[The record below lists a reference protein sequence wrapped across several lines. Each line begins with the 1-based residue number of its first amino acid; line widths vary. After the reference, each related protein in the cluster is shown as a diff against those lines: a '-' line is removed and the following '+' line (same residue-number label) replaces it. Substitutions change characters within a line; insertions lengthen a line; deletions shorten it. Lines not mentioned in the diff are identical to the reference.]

1 MNNKKKR
8 IFDIIQIG
16 YAGDVASR
24 TFDIA
29 ITAAI
34 IINLFIAIFDTFEQS
49 IPYQPVLDVIEWIT
63 VIGFTI
69 EYILRVWTAEY
80 LYPNKCTGI
89 ARIKYIFSGSG
100 IVDLLS
106 FLPNYLPV
114 FFPAGAVDAADLDAR
129 LGLQLIP
136 GVRVIRILRIFRVNS
151 YYDALNVIT
160 EVIRRKWDQILSS
173 VFIIVMLIIASSLCM
188 YSLEHEAQP
197 EVFKNAF
204 SGIWWSVST
213 LLTVGYGDI
222 YPVTVLGKMFSIIIT
237 FLGVGMVAIPTG
249 ILSAGF
255 VEQYSLIK
263 KSTDYLMEKELK
275 FIKLIITKDHNW
287 NEKKV
292 CELSLPRGLILAAV
306 LRNGE
311 TLMPKGDMKLF
322 EGDCVVIG
330 ARDCDVNVDV
340 NLKQVELREHHPWV
354 GHKIKEL
361 DISRHTLIVMI
372 RRGDNAIVPN
382 GDTLIKSGDIVFV
395 FSKRYMADAQTISV

>member
-114 FFPAGAVDAADLDAR
+114 FFPAGAVAFR
-129 LGLQLIP
+129 MF
-136 GVRVIRILRIFRVNS
+136 RVIRILRIFRVNS

-160 EVIRRKWDQILSS
+160 EVIRRKRDQILSS

-188 YSLEHEAQP
+188 CIFRNMVVGINTSYSRLRRYLSCDSAW
-197 EVFKNAF
+197 KN
-204 SGIWWSVST
+204 V
-213 LLTVGYGDI
+213 
-222 YPVTVLGKMFSIIIT
+222 
-237 FLGVGMVAIPTG
+237 
-249 ILSAGF
+249 
-255 VEQYSLIK
+255 QYYHYIS
-263 KSTDYLMEKELK
+263 
-275 FIKLIITKDHNW
+275 W
-287 NEKKV
+287 
-292 CELSLPRGLILAAV
+292 R
-306 LRNGE
+306 RNG
-311 TLMPKGDMKLF
+311 
-322 EGDCVVIG
+322 
-330 ARDCDVNVDV
+330 RYSN
-340 NLKQVELREHHPWV
+340 RY
-354 GHKIKEL
+354 
-361 DISRHTLIVMI
+361 LIC
-372 RRGDNAIVPN
+372 RFR
-382 GDTLIKSGDIVFV
+382 
-395 FSKRYMADAQTISV
+395 

>member
-49 IPYQPVLDVIEWIT
+49 ITY
-63 VIGFTI
+63 
-69 EYILRVWTAEY
+69 
-80 LYPNKCTGI
+80 
-89 ARIKYIFSGSG
+89 
-100 IVDLLS
+100 
-106 FLPNYLPV
+106 
-114 FFPAGAVDAADLDAR
+114 
-129 LGLQLIP
+129 
-136 GVRVIRILRIFRVNS
+136 
-151 YYDALNVIT
+151 
-160 EVIRRKWDQILSS
+160 
-173 VFIIVMLIIASSLCM
+173 
-188 YSLEHEAQP
+188 QP

-275 FIKLIITKDHNW
+275 FIKLIITKDHNS

-292 CELSLPRGLILAAV
+292 CELNIPRGLILAAV

-311 TLMPKGDMKLF
+311 
-322 EGDCVVIG
+322 
-330 ARDCDVNVDV
+330 
-340 NLKQVELREHHPWV
+340 
-354 GHKIKEL
+354 
-361 DISRHTLIVMI
+361 
-372 RRGDNAIVPN
+372 
-382 GDTLIKSGDIVFV
+382 TLIKSGDIVFV

>member
-49 IPYQPVLDVIEWIT
+49 IPY
-63 VIGFTI
+63 
-69 EYILRVWTAEY
+69 
-80 LYPNKCTGI
+80 
-89 ARIKYIFSGSG
+89 
-100 IVDLLS
+100 
-106 FLPNYLPV
+106 
-114 FFPAGAVDAADLDAR
+114 
-129 LGLQLIP
+129 
-136 GVRVIRILRIFRVNS
+136 
-151 YYDALNVIT
+151 
-160 EVIRRKWDQILSS
+160 
-173 VFIIVMLIIASSLCM
+173 
-188 YSLEHEAQP
+188 QP

-292 CELSLPRGLILAAV
+292 CELNLPRGLILAAV
-306 LRNGE
+306 LRNG
-311 TLMPKGDMKLF
+311 
-322 EGDCVVIG
+322 
-330 ARDCDVNVDV
+330 
-340 NLKQVELREHHPWV
+340 
-354 GHKIKEL
+354 
-361 DISRHTLIVMI
+361 
-372 RRGDNAIVPN
+372 
-382 GDTLIKSGDIVFV
+382 DTLIKTGDIVFV

>member
-29 ITAAI
+29 ITVAI

-89 ARIKYIFSGSG
+89 ARIKYILSVSG

-114 FFPAGAVDAADLDAR
+114 FFPAGAVAFR
-129 LGLQLIP
+129 MF
-136 GVRVIRILRIFRVNS
+136 RVIRILRIFRVNS

-160 EVIRRKWDQILSS
+160 EVIRRKRDQILSS

-340 NLKQVELREHHPWV
+340 NLKQVELREHHPWF

>member
-29 ITAAI
+29 ITVAI

-89 ARIKYIFSGSG
+89 VRIKYILSVSG

-114 FFPAGAVDAADLDAR
+114 FFPAGAVAFR
-129 LGLQLIP
+129 MF
-136 GVRVIRILRIFRVNS
+136 RVIRILRIFRVNS

-160 EVIRRKWDQILSS
+160 EVIRRKRDQILSS

-306 LRNGE
+306 LRNG
-311 TLMPKGDMKLF
+311 
-322 EGDCVVIG
+322 
-330 ARDCDVNVDV
+330 
-340 NLKQVELREHHPWV
+340 
-354 GHKIKEL
+354 
-361 DISRHTLIVMI
+361 
-372 RRGDNAIVPN
+372 
-382 GDTLIKSGDIVFV
+382 DTLIKSCDIVFV

>member
-89 ARIKYIFSGSG
+89 ARIKYIFAVSG

-106 FLPNYLPV
+106 FLPKYLPV
-114 FFPAGAVDAADLDAR
+114 FFPAGAVAFR
-129 LGLQLIP
+129 MF
-136 GVRVIRILRIFRVNS
+136 RVIRILRIFRVNS

-160 EVIRRKWDQILSS
+160 EVIRRKRDQILSS

>member
-49 IPYQPVLDVIEWIT
+49 ITY
-63 VIGFTI
+63 
-69 EYILRVWTAEY
+69 
-80 LYPNKCTGI
+80 
-89 ARIKYIFSGSG
+89 
-100 IVDLLS
+100 
-106 FLPNYLPV
+106 
-114 FFPAGAVDAADLDAR
+114 
-129 LGLQLIP
+129 
-136 GVRVIRILRIFRVNS
+136 
-151 YYDALNVIT
+151 
-160 EVIRRKWDQILSS
+160 
-173 VFIIVMLIIASSLCM
+173 
-188 YSLEHEAQP
+188 QP

-237 FLGVGMVAIPTG
+237 FLGVGMVAIPTS

-292 CELSLPRGLILAAV
+292 CELNIPRGLILAAV

-311 TLMPKGDMKLF
+311 
-322 EGDCVVIG
+322 
-330 ARDCDVNVDV
+330 
-340 NLKQVELREHHPWV
+340 
-354 GHKIKEL
+354 
-361 DISRHTLIVMI
+361 
-372 RRGDNAIVPN
+372 
-382 GDTLIKSGDIVFV
+382 TLIKSGDIVFV

>member
-100 IVDLLS
+100 IDLLS

-114 FFPAGAVDAADLDAR
+114 FFPAGAVAFR
-129 LGLQLIP
+129 MF
-136 GVRVIRILRIFRVNS
+136 RVIRILRIFRVNS

-160 EVIRRKWDQILSS
+160 EVIRRKRDQILSS

>member
-1 MNNKKKR
+1 MNSKKKR

-49 IPYQPVLDVIEWIT
+49 ITY
-63 VIGFTI
+63 
-69 EYILRVWTAEY
+69 
-80 LYPNKCTGI
+80 
-89 ARIKYIFSGSG
+89 
-100 IVDLLS
+100 
-106 FLPNYLPV
+106 
-114 FFPAGAVDAADLDAR
+114 
-129 LGLQLIP
+129 
-136 GVRVIRILRIFRVNS
+136 
-151 YYDALNVIT
+151 
-160 EVIRRKWDQILSS
+160 
-173 VFIIVMLIIASSLCM
+173 
-188 YSLEHEAQP
+188 QP

-275 FIKLIITKDHNW
+275 FIKLIITKDHNS

-292 CELSLPRGLILAAV
+292 CELNIPRGLILAAV

-311 TLMPKGDMKLF
+311 
-322 EGDCVVIG
+322 
-330 ARDCDVNVDV
+330 
-340 NLKQVELREHHPWV
+340 
-354 GHKIKEL
+354 
-361 DISRHTLIVMI
+361 
-372 RRGDNAIVPN
+372 
-382 GDTLIKSGDIVFV
+382 TLIKSGDIVFV

>member
-80 LYPNKCTGI
+80 LYPNKRTSI

-100 IVDLLS
+100 IVDILS

-114 FFPAGAVDAADLDAR
+114 FFPAGAVAFR
-129 LGLQLIP
+129 MF
-136 GVRVIRILRIFRVNS
+136 RVIRILRIFRVNS

-160 EVIRRKWDQILSS
+160 EVIKRKRDQILSS

-292 CELSLPRGLILAAV
+292 CELNLPRGLILAAV

>member
-80 LYPNKCTGI
+80 LYPNKRTDI

-100 IVDLLS
+100 IVDILS

-114 FFPAGAVDAADLDAR
+114 FFPAGAVAFR
-129 LGLQLIP
+129 MF
-136 GVRVIRILRIFRVNS
+136 RVIRILRIFRVNS

-160 EVIRRKWDQILSS
+160 EVIRRKRDQILSS

-292 CELSLPRGLILAAV
+292 CELNLPRGLILAAV

-330 ARDCDVNVDV
+330 ARDCEVNVDV

>member
-34 IINLFIAIFDTFEQS
+34 IINLFISIFDTFEQS
-49 IPYQPVLDVIEWIT
+49 ITY
-63 VIGFTI
+63 
-69 EYILRVWTAEY
+69 
-80 LYPNKCTGI
+80 
-89 ARIKYIFSGSG
+89 
-100 IVDLLS
+100 
-106 FLPNYLPV
+106 
-114 FFPAGAVDAADLDAR
+114 
-129 LGLQLIP
+129 
-136 GVRVIRILRIFRVNS
+136 
-151 YYDALNVIT
+151 
-160 EVIRRKWDQILSS
+160 
-173 VFIIVMLIIASSLCM
+173 
-188 YSLEHEAQP
+188 QP

-292 CELSLPRGLILAAV
+292 CELNLPRGLILAAV
-306 LRNGE
+306 LR
-311 TLMPKGDMKLF
+311 
-322 EGDCVVIG
+322 
-330 ARDCDVNVDV
+330 
-340 NLKQVELREHHPWV
+340 
-354 GHKIKEL
+354 
-361 DISRHTLIVMI
+361 
-372 RRGDNAIVPN
+372 N

>member
-49 IPYQPVLDVIEWIT
+49 ITY
-63 VIGFTI
+63 
-69 EYILRVWTAEY
+69 
-80 LYPNKCTGI
+80 
-89 ARIKYIFSGSG
+89 
-100 IVDLLS
+100 
-106 FLPNYLPV
+106 
-114 FFPAGAVDAADLDAR
+114 
-129 LGLQLIP
+129 
-136 GVRVIRILRIFRVNS
+136 
-151 YYDALNVIT
+151 
-160 EVIRRKWDQILSS
+160 
-173 VFIIVMLIIASSLCM
+173 
-188 YSLEHEAQP
+188 QP

-292 CELSLPRGLILAAV
+292 CELNIPRGLILAAV

-311 TLMPKGDMKLF
+311 
-322 EGDCVVIG
+322 
-330 ARDCDVNVDV
+330 
-340 NLKQVELREHHPWV
+340 
-354 GHKIKEL
+354 
-361 DISRHTLIVMI
+361 
-372 RRGDNAIVPN
+372 
-382 GDTLIKSGDIVFV
+382 TLIKSGDIVFV
-395 FSKRYMADAQTISV
+395 FSKRYMADAQTISE

>member
-1 MNNKKKR
+1 MVNNKKKR

-49 IPYQPVLDVIEWIT
+49 ITY
-63 VIGFTI
+63 
-69 EYILRVWTAEY
+69 
-80 LYPNKCTGI
+80 
-89 ARIKYIFSGSG
+89 
-100 IVDLLS
+100 
-106 FLPNYLPV
+106 
-114 FFPAGAVDAADLDAR
+114 
-129 LGLQLIP
+129 
-136 GVRVIRILRIFRVNS
+136 
-151 YYDALNVIT
+151 
-160 EVIRRKWDQILSS
+160 
-173 VFIIVMLIIASSLCM
+173 
-188 YSLEHEAQP
+188 QP

-292 CELSLPRGLILAAV
+292 CELNIPRGLILAAV

-311 TLMPKGDMKLF
+311 
-322 EGDCVVIG
+322 
-330 ARDCDVNVDV
+330 
-340 NLKQVELREHHPWV
+340 
-354 GHKIKEL
+354 
-361 DISRHTLIVMI
+361 
-372 RRGDNAIVPN
+372 
-382 GDTLIKSGDIVFV
+382 TLIKSGDIVFV
-395 FSKRYMADAQTISV
+395 FSKRYMADAQTRW

>member
-49 IPYQPVLDVIEWIT
+49 ITY
-63 VIGFTI
+63 
-69 EYILRVWTAEY
+69 
-80 LYPNKCTGI
+80 
-89 ARIKYIFSGSG
+89 
-100 IVDLLS
+100 
-106 FLPNYLPV
+106 
-114 FFPAGAVDAADLDAR
+114 
-129 LGLQLIP
+129 
-136 GVRVIRILRIFRVNS
+136 
-151 YYDALNVIT
+151 
-160 EVIRRKWDQILSS
+160 
-173 VFIIVMLIIASSLCM
+173 
-188 YSLEHEAQP
+188 QP

-292 CELSLPRGLILAAV
+292 CELNLPRELILAAV
-306 LRNGE
+306 LR
-311 TLMPKGDMKLF
+311 
-322 EGDCVVIG
+322 
-330 ARDCDVNVDV
+330 
-340 NLKQVELREHHPWV
+340 
-354 GHKIKEL
+354 
-361 DISRHTLIVMI
+361 
-372 RRGDNAIVPN
+372 N

>member
-89 ARIKYIFSGSG
+89 ARIKYILSGSG

-114 FFPAGAVDAADLDAR
+114 FFPAGAVAFR
-129 LGLQLIP
+129 MF
-136 GVRVIRILRIFRVNS
+136 RVIRILRIFRVNS

-160 EVIRRKWDQILSS
+160 EVIRRKRDQILSS

>member
-29 ITAAI
+29 ITVAI

-89 ARIKYIFSGSG
+89 ARIKYILSVSG

-114 FFPAGAVDAADLDAR
+114 FFPAGAVAFR
-129 LGLQLIP
+129 MF
-136 GVRVIRILRIFRVNS
+136 RVIRILRIFRVNS

-160 EVIRRKWDQILSS
+160 EVIRRKRDQILSS

-330 ARDCDVNVDV
+330 AIDCDVNVDV

>member
-49 IPYQPVLDVIEWIT
+49 ITYQP
-63 VIGFTI
+63 
-69 EYILRVWTAEY
+69 
-80 LYPNKCTGI
+80 K
-89 ARIKYIFSGSG
+89 
-100 IVDLLS
+100 
-106 FLPNYLPV
+106 
-114 FFPAGAVDAADLDAR
+114 
-129 LGLQLIP
+129 
-136 GVRVIRILRIFRVNS
+136 
-151 YYDALNVIT
+151 
-160 EVIRRKWDQILSS
+160 
-173 VFIIVMLIIASSLCM
+173 
-188 YSLEHEAQP
+188 
-197 EVFKNAF
+197 VFKNAF

-292 CELSLPRGLILAAV
+292 CELNIPRGLILAAV

-311 TLMPKGDMKLF
+311 
-322 EGDCVVIG
+322 
-330 ARDCDVNVDV
+330 
-340 NLKQVELREHHPWV
+340 
-354 GHKIKEL
+354 
-361 DISRHTLIVMI
+361 
-372 RRGDNAIVPN
+372 
-382 GDTLIKSGDIVFV
+382 TLIKSGDIVFV

>member
-1 MNNKKKR
+1 MVNNKKKR

-49 IPYQPVLDVIEWIT
+49 ITY
-63 VIGFTI
+63 
-69 EYILRVWTAEY
+69 
-80 LYPNKCTGI
+80 
-89 ARIKYIFSGSG
+89 
-100 IVDLLS
+100 
-106 FLPNYLPV
+106 
-114 FFPAGAVDAADLDAR
+114 
-129 LGLQLIP
+129 
-136 GVRVIRILRIFRVNS
+136 
-151 YYDALNVIT
+151 
-160 EVIRRKWDQILSS
+160 
-173 VFIIVMLIIASSLCM
+173 
-188 YSLEHEAQP
+188 QP

-292 CELSLPRGLILAAV
+292 CELNIPRGLILAAV

-311 TLMPKGDMKLF
+311 
-322 EGDCVVIG
+322 
-330 ARDCDVNVDV
+330 
-340 NLKQVELREHHPWV
+340 
-354 GHKIKEL
+354 
-361 DISRHTLIVMI
+361 
-372 RRGDNAIVPN
+372 
-382 GDTLIKSGDIVFV
+382 TLIKSGDIVFV

>member
-49 IPYQPVLDVIEWIT
+49 ITY
-63 VIGFTI
+63 
-69 EYILRVWTAEY
+69 
-80 LYPNKCTGI
+80 
-89 ARIKYIFSGSG
+89 
-100 IVDLLS
+100 
-106 FLPNYLPV
+106 
-114 FFPAGAVDAADLDAR
+114 
-129 LGLQLIP
+129 
-136 GVRVIRILRIFRVNS
+136 
-151 YYDALNVIT
+151 
-160 EVIRRKWDQILSS
+160 
-173 VFIIVMLIIASSLCM
+173 
-188 YSLEHEAQP
+188 QP

-263 KSTDYLMEKELK
+263 KSTDYIMEKELK

-292 CELSLPRGLILAAV
+292 CELNIPRGLILAAV

-311 TLMPKGDMKLF
+311 
-322 EGDCVVIG
+322 
-330 ARDCDVNVDV
+330 
-340 NLKQVELREHHPWV
+340 
-354 GHKIKEL
+354 
-361 DISRHTLIVMI
+361 
-372 RRGDNAIVPN
+372 
-382 GDTLIKSGDIVFV
+382 TLIKSGDIVFV

>member
-24 TFDIA
+24 TFDIV

-49 IPYQPVLDVIEWIT
+49 ITY
-63 VIGFTI
+63 
-69 EYILRVWTAEY
+69 
-80 LYPNKCTGI
+80 
-89 ARIKYIFSGSG
+89 
-100 IVDLLS
+100 
-106 FLPNYLPV
+106 
-114 FFPAGAVDAADLDAR
+114 
-129 LGLQLIP
+129 
-136 GVRVIRILRIFRVNS
+136 
-151 YYDALNVIT
+151 
-160 EVIRRKWDQILSS
+160 
-173 VFIIVMLIIASSLCM
+173 
-188 YSLEHEAQP
+188 QP

-292 CELSLPRGLILAAV
+292 CELNLPRGLILAAV
-306 LRNGE
+306 LR
-311 TLMPKGDMKLF
+311 
-322 EGDCVVIG
+322 
-330 ARDCDVNVDV
+330 
-340 NLKQVELREHHPWV
+340 
-354 GHKIKEL
+354 
-361 DISRHTLIVMI
+361 
-372 RRGDNAIVPN
+372 N

>member
-29 ITAAI
+29 ITVAI

-89 ARIKYIFSGSG
+89 ARIKYILSVSG

-114 FFPAGAVDAADLDAR
+114 FFPAGAVAFR
-129 LGLQLIP
+129 MF
-136 GVRVIRILRIFRVNS
+136 RVIRILRIFRVNS

-160 EVIRRKWDQILSS
+160 EVIRRKRDQILSS

-322 EGDCVVIG
+322 DGDCVVIG

>member
-34 IINLFIAIFDTFEQS
+34 IINLFISIFDTFEQS
-49 IPYQPVLDVIEWIT
+49 ITY
-63 VIGFTI
+63 
-69 EYILRVWTAEY
+69 
-80 LYPNKCTGI
+80 
-89 ARIKYIFSGSG
+89 
-100 IVDLLS
+100 
-106 FLPNYLPV
+106 
-114 FFPAGAVDAADLDAR
+114 
-129 LGLQLIP
+129 
-136 GVRVIRILRIFRVNS
+136 
-151 YYDALNVIT
+151 
-160 EVIRRKWDQILSS
+160 
-173 VFIIVMLIIASSLCM
+173 
-188 YSLEHEAQP
+188 QP

-292 CELSLPRGLILAAV
+292 CELNIPRGLILAAV

-311 TLMPKGDMKLF
+311 
-322 EGDCVVIG
+322 
-330 ARDCDVNVDV
+330 
-340 NLKQVELREHHPWV
+340 
-354 GHKIKEL
+354 
-361 DISRHTLIVMI
+361 
-372 RRGDNAIVPN
+372 
-382 GDTLIKSGDIVFV
+382 TLIKSGDIVFV

>member
-49 IPYQPVLDVIEWIT
+49 ITY
-63 VIGFTI
+63 
-69 EYILRVWTAEY
+69 
-80 LYPNKCTGI
+80 
-89 ARIKYIFSGSG
+89 
-100 IVDLLS
+100 
-106 FLPNYLPV
+106 
-114 FFPAGAVDAADLDAR
+114 
-129 LGLQLIP
+129 
-136 GVRVIRILRIFRVNS
+136 
-151 YYDALNVIT
+151 
-160 EVIRRKWDQILSS
+160 
-173 VFIIVMLIIASSLCM
+173 
-188 YSLEHEAQP
+188 QP
-197 EVFKNAF
+197 EVFKNVF

-292 CELSLPRGLILAAV
+292 CELNIPRGLILAAV

-311 TLMPKGDMKLF
+311 
-322 EGDCVVIG
+322 
-330 ARDCDVNVDV
+330 
-340 NLKQVELREHHPWV
+340 
-354 GHKIKEL
+354 
-361 DISRHTLIVMI
+361 
-372 RRGDNAIVPN
+372 
-382 GDTLIKSGDIVFV
+382 TLIKSGDIVFV

>member
-114 FFPAGAVDAADLDAR
+114 FFPAGAVAFR
-129 LGLQLIP
+129 MF
-136 GVRVIRILRIFRVNS
+136 RVIRILRIFRVNS

-160 EVIRRKWDQILSS
+160 EVIRRKRDQILSS

-197 EVFKNAF
+197 EVFKNVIMLLDNHVKC
-204 SGIWWSVST
+204 GIEIDISSYEKPMRFRLVRPGSNWYT
-213 LLTVGYGDI
+213 AGRTVECILED
-222 YPVTVLGKMFSIIIT
+222 MRSITFKIIT
-237 FLGVGMVAIPTG
+237 PENKYYDEVVDKFDAMMDWLADLYVNTLNLIQYMHDKYYYEAAEMALIDTDVKRTFATG
-249 ILSAGF
+249 IAGFSHVVDSLSA
-255 VEQYSLIK
+255 IK
-263 KSTDYLMEKELK
+263 YA
-275 FIKLIITKDHNW
+275 
-287 NEKKV
+287 
-292 CELSLPRGLILAAV
+292 G
-306 LRNGE
+306 
-311 TLMPKGDMKLF
+311 
-322 EGDCVVIG
+322 
-330 ARDCDVNVDV
+330 
-340 NLKQVELREHHPWV
+340 
-354 GHKIKEL
+354 
-361 DISRHTLIVMI
+361 
-372 RRGDNAIVPN
+372 
-382 GDTLIKSGDIVFV
+382 
-395 FSKRYMADAQTISV
+395 